1 MLDPRIRRLLDAY
14 PAIFIACHR
23 RHVRDEATGRLIT
36 EHQAGILDH
45 LHATRGTTLSKL
57 AEHAGVGRS
66 SMSIM
71 VAKLVRRGYL
81 TRKRSKTDGRS
92 ISLTLTSAGA
102 RIKEEN
108 TVLDADLVRDMFC
121 TMQPKDLET
130 ALEGIELLARHANIL
145 LRRRKRSHDR

>member
-1 MLDPRIRRLLDAY
+1 
-14 PAIFIACHR
+14 
-23 RHVRDEATGRLIT
+23 
-36 EHQAGILDH
+36 
-45 LHATRGTTLSKL
+45 
-57 AEHAGVGRS
+57 
-66 SMSIM
+66 MSIM

-81 TRKRSKTDGRS
+81 TRKRSKSDRRS
-92 ISLTLTSAGA
+92 NSLTLTSAGA

-108 TVLDADLVRDMFC
+108 TVLDADLVSDMFC

>member
-1 MLDPRIRRLLDAY
+1 MLDPRIRRLFDAY

-23 RHVRDEATGRLIT
+23 RHVRDDATGRLIT
-36 EHQAGILDH
+36 EHQASVLDH
-45 LHATRGTTLSKL
+45 LHATRATTLSKL

-71 VAKLVRRGYL
+71 VAKLARKGYVTSKRG
-81 TRKRSKTDGRS
+81 KSDGRS

-108 TVLDADLVRDMFC
+108 TVLDADLVREMFRI
-121 TMQPKDLET
+121 MRPKDLET
-130 ALEGIELLARHANIL
+130 ALEGIELLAKHANIL
-145 LRRRKRSHDR
+145 LRQRKRLRDR